1 MIDLAKKL
9 SLHIVAEGVETKEQL
24 DYLNRNQITL
34 LQGYYFGKP
43 VSYKEFI
50 KVILSKPLEKVSL

>member
-1 MIDLAKKL
+1 
-9 SLHIVAEGVETKEQL
+9 VAEGVETKEQL

-43 VSYKEFI
+43 VSYLDFI
-50 KVILSKPLEKVSL
+50 KVLLSKPLSRNAGQGPGAG

>member
-1 MIDLAKKL
+1 M
-9 SLHIVAEGVETKEQL
+9 AEGVETKEQL